1 VREKGRQPLSPPQH
15 TETPSARSA
24 RLKPEISIPDSASLL
39 TSIRPFKAGRTMDR
53 IGEDFLPHVE
63 VVPVAGR
70 CAVQLTS
77 SSGNAFFQAAEWH
90 WRVRARAAR
99 HPGPGVLTARS
110 KTLPPL
116 QVRNS
121 AQYGYGVR
129 VPSVNKTNDARQR
142 PETLKFLRWPP
153 ETHLVVESAFMRFTV
168 TGRIQ
173 CWSSSP
179 YAQSSW
185 SALMYSSH

>member
-1 VREKGRQPLSPPQH
+1 
-15 TETPSARSA
+15 
-24 RLKPEISIPDSASLL
+24 
-39 TSIRPFKAGRTMDR
+39 MDR

-77 SSGNAFFQAAEWH
+77 SSGNAFFQAAEWR

-121 AQYGYGVR
+121 AQYGYGVLVHQRHDFRCAHHQRHANEDHHCVGR
-129 VPSVNKTNDARQR
+129 VV
-142 PETLKFLRWPP
+142 
-153 ETHLVVESAFMRFTV
+153 
-168 TGRIQ
+168 G
-173 CWSSSP
+173 
-179 YAQSSW
+179 
-185 SALMYSSH
+185 